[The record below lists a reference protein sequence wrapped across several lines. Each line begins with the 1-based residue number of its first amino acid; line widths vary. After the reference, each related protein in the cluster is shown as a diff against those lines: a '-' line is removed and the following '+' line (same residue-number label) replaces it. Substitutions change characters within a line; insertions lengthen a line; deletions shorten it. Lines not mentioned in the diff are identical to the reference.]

1 MDVSHPGSQ
10 KTWLATGSLFTMM
23 EDAVSVVEIALTL
36 HLWLSPTYVSASN
49 EERTDLQLASY
60 PLVFTQSFVL

>member
-1 MDVSHPGSQ
+1 MV
-10 KTWLATGSLFTMM
+10 
-23 EDAVSVVEIALTL
+23 EDAVSVAEIALTL

-49 EERTDLQLASY
+49 EGRTDLQLASY